1 MDYITIREATEQD
14 LPAIKALMAE
24 LIEAVSDTGG
34 YDVDTALENCR
45 SLLKNAD
52 SHILVAEADGNVIGA
67 INLDIR
73 RTILHSGLSGLID
86 EIVVAESYRGKGVGR
101 KLIDAAVEKCKL
113 SGCCEI
119 EVSTELTNTKARSF
133 YKSCGFE
140 EMGVFLERDI

>member
-1 MDYITIREATEQD
+1 MDYITIREATEKD
-14 LPAIKALMAE
+14 LPAIKALMVE
-24 LIEAVSDTGG
+24 LIEAVDDTGG

-45 SLLKNAD
+45 ILLKNAD
-52 SHILVAEADGNVIGA
+52 SHILVAEADRNVIGVV
-67 INLDIR
+67 NLDIR

-101 KLIDAAVEKCKL
+101 KLIDAAVEKCRL

-119 EVSTELTNTKARSF
+119 EVSTEFTNTKARSF

>member
-1 MDYITIREATEQD
+1 MDHITIREATEQD
-14 LPAIKALMAE
+14 LPAIKGLMAE
-24 LIEAVSDTGG
+24 LIEAVSNTGS
-34 YDVDTALENCR
+34 YDANTALQNCR
-45 SLLKNAD
+45 VLLKNAD
-52 SHILVAEADGNVIGA
+52 SHILVAEADGNVIGVV
-67 INLDIR
+67 NLDIR
-73 RTILHSGLSGLID
+73 RTILHPGLSGLID
-86 EIVVAESYRGKGVGR
+86 EIVVAEGYRGKGVGK

>member
-1 MDYITIREATEQD
+1 MEHITIREATEQD
-14 LPAIKALMAE
+14 LPAVKGLMAE
-24 LIEAVSDTGG
+24 LIEALESTGG
-34 YDVDTALENCR
+34 FDVNTALENCR
-45 SLLKNAD
+45 VLLKNAD

-73 RTILHSGLSGLID
+73 RTILHPGLSGLID
-86 EIVVAESYRGKGVGR
+86 EIVVTKSCHGKGVGK

-119 EVSTELTNTKARSF
+119 EVSAELTNTKARSF

>member
-14 LPAIKALMAE
+14 LPAIKGLMAE
-24 LIEAVSDTGG
+24 LIEAASDTGD
-34 YDVDTALENCR
+34 YDVNTALENCR
-45 SLLKNAD
+45 VLLKNAD
-52 SHILVAEADGNVIGA
+52 SHTLVAEADGDVIGVV
-67 INLDIR
+67 NLDIR

-86 EIVVAESYRGKGVGR
+86 EIVVAEGYRGKGVGR

-119 EVSTELTNTKARSF
+119 EVSTEFTNTKARSF